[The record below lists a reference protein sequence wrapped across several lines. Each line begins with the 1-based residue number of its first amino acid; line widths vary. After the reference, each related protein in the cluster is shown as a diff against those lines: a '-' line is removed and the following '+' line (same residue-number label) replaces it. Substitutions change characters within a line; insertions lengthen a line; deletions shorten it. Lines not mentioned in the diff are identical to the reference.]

1 MTDRQYVRDVYK
13 EMLNYYYNNM
23 GKKSKYGRE
32 IITPKLIANLTRRY
46 LEIGGKLT
54 SEANDIDSEG
64 VEKL

>member
-1 MTDRQYVRDVYK
+1 MTDRQYVKDVYR
-13 EMLNYYYNNM
+13 EMLNYYYENM

-32 IITPKLIANLTRRY
+32 IITPKLIANLIRRY

-54 SEANDIDSEG
+54 SVANDTADKG

>member
-46 LEIGGKLT
+46 LEIGGKFT
-54 SEANDIDSEG
+54 SETNDIDSEG
-64 VEKL
+64 IEKL

>member
-54 SEANDIDSEG
+54 NEANDIDSEG